1 MGIKVNNKFFNDVKN
16 LSTDIY
22 LKYGFKLTGLVFL
35 SVLVASTEGLSMLLL
50 LPLLVSM
57 GIEVST
63 TSKLNEFFIKTFS
76 FFGFDGSIVVITLFL
91 LVIIIFQLSLAIIF
105 NWKLAKFQ
113 RDYGAYWSK
122 KILSSYFFA
131 NWEMLTKQK
140 LGDFTNLITH
150 ETSRLSGAFMT
161 LMQIVSAIITILIY
175 VFISFFI
182 SYKITLCILFVALIL
197 FLSVRRVSNKNYQIG
212 NELGPLTSYFTVKI
226 TEYFSNIKLIKVTA
240 TEKDGIDEINE
251 IIDKLKKKHTFAT
264 FLPTLV
270 RAFFEFGAFLS
281 LCFILIFSYDF
292 LKESTA
298 SILVIVALFIRLLPK
313 FNVLQQ
319 SIQFLGNYLPAY
331 EFIKNKVN
339 TANKYSEKE
348 NLNGK
353 KNKLLPNRIGNLNLN
368 IKKAGYDNFNIIKD
382 VNIHFPKTGLIGIV
396 GHSGAGKSTL
406 VNSILGLTKIYE
418 GNISIGKILIN
429 ETPIQD
435 WRSLIGYIPQEIM
448 LFNTTIFENI
458 IWAKKNASKNEV
470 IKCAKQAQ
478 AHDFIMEKKDG
489 YFTHIGDKGTVLS
502 GGQKQRI
509 AIARALITR
518 PKILIMDESTNSLD
532 YDSEMKINKTIEIL
546 KKTTCVIVISHKIN
560 NLKNADKII
569 FMKNGK
575 VEEQDSWDKLIK
587 LKKNFYDFVKKYEVK
602 R

>member
-1 MGIKVNNKFFNDVKN
+1 M
-16 LSTDIY
+16 
-22 LKYGFKLTGLVFL
+22 
-35 SVLVASTEGLSMLLL
+35 
-50 LPLLVSM
+50 
-57 GIEVST
+57 
-63 TSKLNEFFIKTFS
+63 
-76 FFGFDGSIVVITLFL
+76 
-91 LVIIIFQLSLAIIF
+91 
-105 NWKLAKFQ
+105 
-113 RDYGAYWSK
+113 
-122 KILSSYFFA
+122 
-131 NWEMLTKQK
+131 
-140 LGDFTNLITH
+140 
-150 ETSRLSGAFMT
+150 
-161 LMQIVSAIITILIY
+161 
-175 VFISFFI
+175 
-182 SYKITLCILFVALIL
+182 
-197 FLSVRRVSNKNYQIG
+197 
-212 NELGPLTSYFTVKI
+212 
-226 TEYFSNIKLIKVTA
+226 
-240 TEKDGIDEINE
+240 
-251 IIDKLKKKHTFAT
+251 
-264 FLPTLV
+264 
-270 RAFFEFGAFLS
+270 
-281 LCFILIFSYDF
+281 CFILIFSYDF

>member
-1 MGIKVNNKFFNDVKN
+1 
-16 LSTDIY
+16 
-22 LKYGFKLTGLVFL
+22 
-35 SVLVASTEGLSMLLL
+35 
-50 LPLLVSM
+50 
-57 GIEVST
+57 
-63 TSKLNEFFIKTFS
+63 
-76 FFGFDGSIVVITLFL
+76 
-91 LVIIIFQLSLAIIF
+91 
-105 NWKLAKFQ
+105 
-113 RDYGAYWSK
+113 
-122 KILSSYFFA
+122 
-131 NWEMLTKQK
+131 
-140 LGDFTNLITH
+140 
-150 ETSRLSGAFMT
+150 TSRLSGAFMT

-458 IWAKKNASKNEV
+458 IWAK
-470 IKCAKQAQ
+470 
-478 AHDFIMEKKDG
+478 
-489 YFTHIGDKGTVLS
+489 
-502 GGQKQRI
+502 
-509 AIARALITR
+509 
-518 PKILIMDESTNSLD
+518 
-532 YDSEMKINKTIEIL
+532 
-546 KKTTCVIVISHKIN
+546 
-560 NLKNADKII
+560 
-569 FMKNGK
+569 
-575 VEEQDSWDKLIK
+575 
-587 LKKNFYDFVKKYEVK
+587 
-602 R
+602 